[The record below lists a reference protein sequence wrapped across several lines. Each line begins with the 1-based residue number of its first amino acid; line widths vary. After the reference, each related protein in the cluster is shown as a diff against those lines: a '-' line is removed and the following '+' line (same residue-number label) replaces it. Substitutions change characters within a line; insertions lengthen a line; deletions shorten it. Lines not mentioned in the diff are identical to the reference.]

1 MKRAQGVR
9 RVCGGLLAVVL
20 AAAPAVAPGNGEG
33 AECDPRVREALE
45 RSAVY
50 GVERDFA
57 VIRDPGQGIRD
68 PESIFDFSCL
78 ENLFNYRLFNV
89 FFDPGRG
96 MQEILGLAKR
106 EVCKIARQ
114 AYRDAVGRKLD
125 VGVYTRGLPRLPGL
139 EIDPVRGN
147 LIRDAGSETD
157 LLRGILGE

>member
-1 MKRAQGVR
+1 MKGSQGVR

-20 AAAPAVAPGNGEG
+20 AAAPGAAPGNGEG
-33 AECDPRVREALE
+33 AECDPRVRGALE

-57 VIRDPGQGIRD
+57 IIRDPGQGIRD

-89 FFDPGRG
+89 FFDPGRA
-96 MQEILGLAKR
+96 MEEILGLAKR
-106 EVCKIARQ
+106 EVCKIAQQ

-125 VGVYTRGLPRLPGL
+125 AAVYTRGLPRLPGL
-139 EIDPVRGN
+139 EIDPVSGNVIRGAEN
-147 LIRDAGSETD
+147 DEGV
-157 LLRGILGE
+157 LRGIFGE

>member
-1 MKRAQGVR
+1 MKGRSGVR
-9 RVCGGLLAVVL
+9 RVWSGVLAVVL
-20 AAAPAVAPGNGEG
+20 VAAPGLSAGNGEG

-45 RSAVY
+45 RSAVN

-57 VIRDPGQGIRD
+57 MIRDPEQGIRD

-89 FFDPGRG
+89 FFDPGRA

-106 EVCKIARQ
+106 QVCNIARQ
-114 AYRDAVGRKLD
+114 AYRDAVGRTLD

-139 EIDPVRGN
+139 EIDPVSGN
-147 LIRDAGSETD
+147 LVRGGGSETD